1 MYRNRSNR
9 NRQIPLPPAIG
20 LGIYCLNC
28 GKTNHMMNTCTEPFS
43 SYGLLC
49 FYKKT
54 PEHDPKVVMVC
65 RKHTI
70 PYIDFL
76 RGKYDVNKLGYILEL
91 FSKMTA
97 TEIGKI
103 TTLAD
108 FAKLRTDL
116 GLNNRTQ
123 KAYKLEYETSEL
135 KFNYL
140 LKLGILHKLITCI
153 NHIYKTD
160 FTLYNTPDNETTALA
175 KEIILKEMKDIIS
188 SLDDPQPSLYI
199 TPEWGI
205 PKGKRLLRE
214 TDLQCSIREF
224 SEETGIPAHYI
235 RIYKNVVPLEEIY
248 VGMNNQQYKHIYFI
262 AEIINL
268 DRIAEP
274 GGLDILLDHKG
285 YEVRPGD
292 EQFSEISRVQ
302 VMTQAD
308 AIASIRPFHANKKN
322 IVQKA
327 FYIINQYRNFFYSL

>member
-28 GKTNHMMNTCTEPFS
+28 GKTNHMQNMCSEPFS

-49 FYKKT
+49 FYKKA
-54 PEHDPKVVMVC
+54 PECDPKIVMVC

-91 FSKMTA
+91 FTKMTA
-97 TEIGKI
+97 DEINKI
-103 TTLAD
+103 TLLAD
-108 FAKLRTDL
+108 FEKLRTDL

-140 LKLGILHKLITCI
+140 LKLGILHKIITCI
-153 NHIYKTD
+153 NHIYKTE
-160 FTLYNTPDNETTALA
+160 YNLNVDADSSKCVQDTTT
-175 KEIILKEMKDIIS
+175 IIKEMSAPIA
-188 SLDDPQPSLYI
+188 SLEDLQPKLYA

-205 PKGKRLLRE
+205 PKGKRQLRE

-224 SEETGIPAHYI
+224 SEETGIPGNCI
-235 RIYKNVVPLEEIY
+235 RVYKNMVPLEEIY
-248 VGMNNQQYKHIYFI
+248 TGMNGQQYKHIYFM
-262 AEIINL
+262 AEIIINPVSTEKL
-268 DRIAEP
+268 LEKMEQP
-274 GGLDILLDHKG
+274 GGHIITP
-285 YEVRPGD
+285 ED
-292 EQFSEISRVQ
+292 EQFDEISRVKL
-302 VMTQAD
+302 MTQAD
-308 AIASIRPFHANKKN
+308 AIASIRPFHTNKKSV
-322 IVQKA
+322 IQKA
-327 FYIINQYRNFFYSL
+327 FYIISQFRTFFYYF